1 MKPYQQYKSQQQTN
15 WTRIQMLLTLYR
27 ETESSIRAGIDS
39 LRLDRRGEFTLTQIR
54 TLKLLLALL
63 DGVKVER
70 DELAGNVHQLLLFVF
85 QQVSREEIEGLENGL
100 RVLITLK
107 ESFEAIEDEANQLE
121 SEGSI
126 PQVRYDLDGTLAVG

>member
-1 MKPYQQYKSQQQTN
+1 MKPYQHYKSQQQTN

-27 ETESSIRAGIDS
+27 ETENSIRAGIDS

-63 DGVKVER
+63 DGVKVDR
-70 DELAGNVHQLLLFVF
+70 DELSENVHQLLLFVF

-107 ESFEAIEDEANQLE
+107 ESFEAIEDESNRLE
-121 SEGSI
+121 AEGTI
-126 PQVRYDLDGTLAVG
+126 PQLRYDLDGTLAVG